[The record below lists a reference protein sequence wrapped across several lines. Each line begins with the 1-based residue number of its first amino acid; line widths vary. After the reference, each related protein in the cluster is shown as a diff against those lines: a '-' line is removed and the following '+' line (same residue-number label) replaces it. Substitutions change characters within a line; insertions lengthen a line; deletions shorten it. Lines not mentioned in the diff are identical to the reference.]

1 MVVFPFPITN
11 DTLLDCVDS
20 RSPFVCEIL
29 GVATFMLWA
38 SFNPRCYLGATWL
51 EFMRGVLDDLYRIV
65 RGDDTIGYSVFT
77 ANHPIILVTGMWF
90 AWQVEAN
97 PAGA

>member
-1 MVVFPFPITN
+1 
-11 DTLLDCVDS
+11 
-20 RSPFVCEIL
+20 
-29 GVATFMLWA
+29 
-38 SFNPRCYLGATWL
+38 
-51 EFMRGVLDDLYRIV
+51 MRGVLDDLYRIV